1 MRMFTRLDLV
11 LSVIYYHITKSFK
24 RMFFHLN
31 FIMSMIYYHINKFFE
46 HTFNGLNFILLVFK
60 FLQTKHCYIYTFL
73 DA

>member
-1 MRMFTRLDLV
+1 MRMFTRLDFF

-31 FIMSMIYYHINKFFE
+31 FIMSVIYYHINKFY
-46 HTFNGLNFILLVFK
+46 TFNGLNFILLVFK